1 MEDPP
6 VAEQSIPARR
16 QPIPAWLIKTIW
28 ATHRAA
34 YSVTG
39 GRFGLRRPTTTQW
52 GTLRLHTVGRRSG
65 RERVAIVG
73 YVEDGANLVTPAM
86 NGWLQPE
93 PAWWLNLQ
101 SSPNATVELPGGR
114 RIAVV
119 ARAAA
124 PAERDRLWR
133 TLVDLGTA
141 AYTDA
146 NAALRSRETAIV
158 ILEPRA

>member
-1 MEDPP
+1 M
-6 VAEQSIPARR
+6 AEPSIPARR
-16 QPIPAWLIKTIW
+16 QPIPASLIKAIW
-28 ATHRAA
+28 AAHRAA
-34 YSVTG
+34 YSVTR
-39 GRFGLRRPTTTQW
+39 GRFGLRPPTTRQW

-73 YVEDGANLVTPAM
+73 FIEDGANLVTPAM
-86 NGWLQPE
+86 NGWLEPE

-101 SSPNATVELPGGR
+101 ASPNAIVELPGGGR
-114 RIAVV
+114 REVT
-119 ARAAA
+119 ARAAD

-146 NAALRSRETAIV
+146 NAALRPRETTIV
-158 ILEPRA
+158 VLELSGA